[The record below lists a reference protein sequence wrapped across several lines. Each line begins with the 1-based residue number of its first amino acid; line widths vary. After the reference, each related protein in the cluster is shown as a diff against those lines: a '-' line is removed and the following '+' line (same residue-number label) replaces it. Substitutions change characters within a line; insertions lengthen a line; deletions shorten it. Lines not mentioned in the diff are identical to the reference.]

1 MMGLLPESWDRALD
15 EVAGELLRESGSW
28 EAPPVDAIRLAA
40 GLRIAVAVDGS
51 QHARGRLTLLSGRSS
66 IFLKPED
73 RQERMQWAAAHE
85 LGEVVAWRVFA
96 AAGEE
101 IDAQTEGAREQ
112 VANLFAARLLL
123 PRKPFFDDVDRLDGD
138 LPALKQIYRTASHE
152 LIAGRMLDQ
161 RTAGIVT
168 IFDQGRL
175 VRRRSNQ
182 GFSAPRILEE
192 EQRCQRSVHHSGE
205 PVLIRTETLEIR
217 GWPVHE
223 AGWKREILY
232 TRPSDGE
239 TE

>member
-1 MMGLLPESWDRALD
+1 MTGLLPESWDRALD
-15 EVAGELLRESGSW
+15 EVAGELLSESGGW
-28 EAPPVDAIRLAA
+28 DVPPVDAIRLAA

-66 IFLKPED
+66 IFLKPDD
-73 RQERMQWAAAHE
+73 RRERMQWAAAHE

-101 IDAQTEGAREQ
+101 IDAQTDGAREQ

-123 PRKPFFDDVDRLDGD
+123 PREPFFSDVARLDSD
-138 LPALKQIYRTASHE
+138 LPALKEIYRTASHE
-152 LIAGRMLDQ
+152 LIAGRLLDQ
-161 RTAGIVT
+161 RVAGIVT

-182 GFSAPRILEE
+182 GGSAPRLQAA
-192 EQRCQRSVHHSGE
+192 EQGCQRAVHHSGE
-205 PVLIRTETLEIR
+205 PARIETESLEIR

-232 TRPSDGE
+232 TRPRGGDAE
-239 TE
+239 